1 MKQDKEFRK
10 HRERLKEYLSFL
22 KTFGK
27 TENGF
32 SKGSNLYSKL
42 SGQPVNGKKN
52 PDLSPE
58 QVKEIKAKLIR
69 LQKYIFQMLNLIE
82 EWEKEEEEKKRKEKE
97 LQP

>member
-1 MKQDKEFRK
+1 MKQDAEFRK

-42 SGQPVNGKKN
+42 SGQTVNGKKN

-58 QVKEIKAKLIR
+58 QVEELKAKLIR
-69 LQKYIFQMLNLIE
+69 LQKYIYQMLQVIE
-82 EWEKEEEEKKRKEKE
+82 ESEDEG
-97 LQP
+97 